1 MLEHMIII
9 LTLTKVITTNNH
21 RMTRVHSQQE
31 LTKVTRN
38 KYVYYYVNG
47 IIRVR
52 NRRTDNRMVNTK
64 RSKKINNGR

>member
-1 MLEHMIII
+1 
-9 LTLTKVITTNNH
+9 
-21 RMTRVHSQQE
+21 MTRVHSQQE

-38 KYVYYYVNG
+38 KYVYYYDNG
-47 IIRVR
+47 ISRVR